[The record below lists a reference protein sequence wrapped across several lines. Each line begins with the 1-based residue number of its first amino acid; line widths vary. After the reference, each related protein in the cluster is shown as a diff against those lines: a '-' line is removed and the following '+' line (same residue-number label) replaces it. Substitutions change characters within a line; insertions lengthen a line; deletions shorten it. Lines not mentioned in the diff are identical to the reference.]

1 MAVETATWAGTT
13 TAALALA
20 AVVAVA
26 VATTTTQHEIFKAL
40 KIQIMFL
47 IRKFKINCQTQKQ
60 KLLFSENDQTYKL
73 TQMQAN
79 IAHTPTHTPT
89 YYS

>member
-26 VATTTTQHEIFKAL
+26 TTTTAQHEIFKAL

-73 TQMQAN
+73 TQLQAN
-79 IAHTPTHTPT
+79 IAHTPT

>member
-13 TAALALA
+13 TAPLALA
-20 AVVAVA
+20 AAVA
-26 VATTTTQHEIFKAL
+26 VATTTIQHEIFKAL

-60 KLLFSENDQTYKL
+60 KLLFYENDQTYKL
-73 TQMQAN
+73 TQMQVN
-79 IAHTPTHTPT
+79 IAHTHTPT